1 MELSTRGSGA
11 TLRTAA
17 LTLGPPRRGAHAGP
31 PRCGLGAPPPSPAS
45 SLSPAATSLDSS
57 PAAQTRRSLNRSR
70 RTLGRTWP
78 SHEPE
83 GLAPRRSSAAPGFEA
98 PPRWT
103 RCPFI
108 PRLPK
113 WPQLLAQRGR
123 PWRLALP
130 SRGGNSRAQEFW
142 ILLHFN
148 HFKSRSYLA
157 MVLEFITTRAIFN
170 LSFCF

>member
-1 MELSTRGSGA
+1 MELSPRGSGA

-17 LTLGPPRRGAHAGP
+17 LTLGPPRRAGRTRGARGAHAGP

-45 SLSPAATSLDSS
+45 SLSPAAASLDSS
-57 PAAQTRRSLNRSR
+57 PATQTRRSLNRSR

-78 SHEPE
+78 SHETE

-108 PRLPK
+108 PSLPK

-130 SRGGNSRAQEFW
+130 SRSGSSRAQEFW

-148 HFKSRSYLA
+148 HY
-157 MVLEFITTRAIFN
+157 
-170 LSFCF
+170 